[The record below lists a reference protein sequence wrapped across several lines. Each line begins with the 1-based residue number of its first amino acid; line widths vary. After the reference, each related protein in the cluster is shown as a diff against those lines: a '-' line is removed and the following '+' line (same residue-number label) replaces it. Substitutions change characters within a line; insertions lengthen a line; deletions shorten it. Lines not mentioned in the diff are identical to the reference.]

1 MDLSTLGG
9 GGSESIDSFK
19 AFNRPDERFTDNFGQ
34 VWQKTGFIETDVASY
49 PDAYS
54 YVLGFYTGASFS
66 TSQMTD
72 PVGITWDGTHYWI
85 LCGVFNQNPDTW
97 RQLWRFTKAGVF
109 DNKKIDVTGLSNPV
123 DVTFNGANLV
133 VIQSSSIAMFS
144 REGIKIPI
152 TPSPIISAASSIL
165 WDGTHYWVSG
175 RQLDSNFVY
184 TGVNIGVDVDLWD
197 GTHFWGTSSSAIYQY
212 TAEGKPT
219 GSVLVDFNAVR
230 GVAWDG
236 THMVT
241 IPYDRGNVFKYDIT
255 RDKYVG
261 SKDARNMSGTS
272 WPYFVRIK

>member
-1 MDLSTLGG
+1 MDLSTLG

-19 AFNRPDERFTDNFGQ
+19 AFNRPDERFTDNLGQ
-34 VWQKTGFIETDVASY
+34 VWQQTGFIENDAASY

-54 YVLGFYTGASFS
+54 YVLGFYTGESFS

-72 PVGITWDGTHYWI
+72 PTAITWDGTHYWV
-85 LCGVFNQNPDTW
+85 LCGVFNQNPDTY

-109 DNKKIDVTGLSNPV
+109 DNKKIDVNGLSNPV
-123 DVTFNGANLV
+123 DVTFNGENLV
-133 VIQSSSIAMFS
+133 VIQSNAAAMFN
-144 REGIKIPI
+144 REGTRIPI
-152 TPSPIISAASSIL
+152 TNSPELFGAKSIL

-184 TGVNIGVDVDLWD
+184 TGVDIGVDVDLWD
-197 GTHFWGTSSSAIYQY
+197 GTHFWGTYNSSILQY
-212 TAEGKPT
+212 TAQGKPT
-219 GSVLVDFNAVR
+219 GSVLVDFNSVR
-230 GVAWDG
+230 GIAWDG

-255 RDKYVG
+255 RDRYVG
-261 SKDARNMSGTS
+261 SKVAGYMFSRD